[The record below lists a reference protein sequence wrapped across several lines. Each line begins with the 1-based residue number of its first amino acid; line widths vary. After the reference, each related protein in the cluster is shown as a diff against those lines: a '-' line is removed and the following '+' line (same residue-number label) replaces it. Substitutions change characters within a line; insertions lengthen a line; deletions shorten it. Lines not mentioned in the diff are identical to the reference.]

1 MQAAGSS
8 LEPRDVGKENAGRVR
23 VEGAAGSVNCHWN
36 MCANFLDGFAKG
48 PSLGPWKGP
57 CQRGAQKQG
66 RWVSE
71 SQGQT
76 RAGYGQHLEG
86 TWDTGGKGAP
96 HLFRQLVGC
105 VWKEEA
111 ALGRFTSHWS
121 SSASCGL
128 QILAALVTAR
138 EMRVGGTSLTI

>member
-1 MQAAGSS
+1 MQAAGSC
-8 LEPRDVGKENAGRVR
+8 LEPHDLGKENAGRVR

-66 RWVSE
+66 RWASE

-76 RAGYGQHLEG
+76 RAGHGQHLEG
-86 TWDTGGKGAP
+86 AWDTGGKGARRR
-96 HLFRQLVGC
+96 LCQLLGVF
-105 VWKEEA
+105 KEEA
-111 ALGRFTSHWS
+111 ALGRLTNHWS
-121 SSASCGL
+121 SSVSCGL
-128 QILAALVTAR
+128 QILAALVTVK
-138 EMRVGGTSLTI
+138 EMHIGGTSLTL